1 MSIDLSGKAAL
12 VTGDCR
18 GIGAAVVR
26 RFAPQGALV
35 AFT

>member
-18 GIGAAVVR
+18 GIGAAVVGGE
-26 RFAPQGALV
+26 GARLS
-35 AFT
+35 